1 MGAWPL
7 GPQMLSLY
15 CHKPRELVL
24 LHSFIADVTH
34 EQQVVARLDHPC
46 ESHEQAAVNAHDW
59 RGRRGKGRT
68 RIGGGVNQRKLYL
81 RMPCLEG
88 EGEGTFGLGL
98 LPASCLAPSPK
109 FGIRPPSAR
118 QHSWRPPPSPGCNHQ
133 WPTPSAHHPSCLE
146 RCSPRASEY
155 PQDPRQQSP

>member
-1 MGAWPL
+1 
-7 GPQMLSLY
+7 MLSLY

-109 FGIRPPSAR
+109 FGILAALSPSAFLA
-118 QHSWRPPPSPGCNHQ
+118 
-133 WPTPSAHHPSCLE
+133 PSAVPRMQPSVAHTL
-146 RCSPRASEY
+146 CSPPVMFGEMFASGF
-155 PQDPRQQSP
+155 